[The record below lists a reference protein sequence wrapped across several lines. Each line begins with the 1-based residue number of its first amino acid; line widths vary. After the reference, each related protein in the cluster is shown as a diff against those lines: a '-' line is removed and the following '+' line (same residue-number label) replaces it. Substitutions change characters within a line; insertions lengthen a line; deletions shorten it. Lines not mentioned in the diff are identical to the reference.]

1 MQREIGYVPFSERPK
16 DYRAPTFSW
25 AAVEAERGIKY
36 GEFIDQPI
44 AGHRKAVGLTQ
55 DRGEPQET
63 QRRHAER
70 MGNAERHDAHDMN
83 GEVAQRCRHRPTA
96 MQPVERRQERH
107 DHEMAG
113 DLDTKGTTPARRMAA
128 PGLVDDLA
136 VGAGDHRQD
145 EQSGPNRHQS
155 PMPRH
160 HRAFSQSISGVQQSS
175 RARPL
180 TTMPI

>member
-1 MQREIGYVPFSERPK
+1 
-16 DYRAPTFSW
+16 
-25 AAVEAERGIKY
+25 
-36 GEFIDQPI
+36 
-44 AGHRKAVGLTQ
+44 
-55 DRGEPQET
+55 
-63 QRRHAER
+63 RHAER

-83 GEVAQRCRHRPTA
+83 GEVAQRCSHRPTA

-136 VGAGDHRQD
+136 VGAGEHRQD

-160 HRAFSQSISGVQQSS
+160 HRAFSQSLSPVQQSS

-180 TTMPI
+180 TTMPIWPSGRTSRETLFRPRQGSVNPPQDHGGTKRSPDGIIANY